1 MNSLDN
7 AITLQTVHMNIWFSP
22 EPFAN
27 ISGNASAMLNSLRD
41 AWNDDPYLS
50 TVQRDVVH
58 LLTKR
63 GDTGTG
69 GIAFVFNILGAITL
83 CSNSAYGLSSDLSQ
97 STGAYPNY
105 SWNLNVICHELA
117 HNFGS
122 RHTHWCGWPG
132 DEMLHPNG
140 AQGGAF
146 LVCTEPD
153 EGPDGPCENPVEENV
168 GTIMSYCHNNGSV
181 VLDFHPV
188 VKTYGIL
195 PYTSEGTCLT
205 TCDDFVEP
213 CCVLGCTDPSACNF
227 DGDAVVDDGTCS
239 YPEFS
244 YVDCQGNCLEDI
256 DNDGVCDAIDNCVG
270 GCSMNATCVMDQA
283 PFMSVD
289 VLRCHWQTAIAKEI
303 SSMPLVSVGEI
314 ARKMPMP
321 MAFVM
326 TRMVVLGTTM
336 PAACATD
343 RERFTSV
350 VATICWTIT
359 AIATHHI
366 RDLSWM
372 VHGLRSRTLAN

>member
-1 MNSLDN
+1 
-7 AITLQTVHMNIWFSP
+7 
-22 EPFAN
+22 
-27 ISGNASAMLNSLRD
+27 
-41 AWNDDPYLS
+41 
-50 TVQRDVVH
+50 
-58 LLTKR
+58 
-63 GDTGTG
+63 
-69 GIAFVFNILGAITL
+69 
-83 CSNSAYGLSSDLSQ
+83 
-97 STGAYPNY
+97 
-105 SWNLNVICHELA
+105 
-117 HNFGS
+117 
-122 RHTHWCGWPG
+122 
-132 DEMLHPNG
+132 MLHPNG

-213 CCVLGCTDPSACNF
+213 CNVLGCTDPSACNF

-270 GCSMNATCVMDQA
+270 VLDECDVCDGPGPIYECGC
-283 PFMSVD
+283 F
-289 VLRCHWQTAIAKEI
+289 E
-303 SSMPLVSVGEI
+303 MPLADCDCEGNQFDALGECGALTHLYCAEDADADGICDDEDGCVGDYD
-314 ARKMPMP
+314 ANG
-321 MAFVM
+321 VCNG
-326 TRMVVLGTTM
+326 VG
-336 PAACATD
+336 
-343 RERFTSV
+343 RFTSV